1 MEEVQKQP
9 ELEPT
14 QSRKRQASS
23 QRGRRA
29 KPQSTQESGSQPA
42 SNHVPTLLLK
52 YRQEFVPQ
60 LINEFGY
67 KVPLQAPR
75 MEKVVMNVG
84 LGEALTNSNAID
96 SVSQMLTAI
105 SGQKPVVT
113 RARKS
118 IAGFKIR
125 DGMQIGVMVT
135 LRGRRMYEFM
145 ERLINA
151 ALPRIRDF
159 RGVPR
164 TSFDGRGNYS
174 LGIREQII
182 FPEIDYNRIDRIRSF
197 QVTFVTTAQ
206 KDEEAIRLLEMF
218 GLPFAREQID

>member
-1 MEEVQKQP
+1 MEEAQKQP
-9 ELEPT
+9 KSESPR
-14 QSRKRQASS
+14 SRKKPASS
-23 QRGRRA
+23 QGGRAR
-29 KPQSTQESGSQPA
+29 PQSTQENGSQPA
-42 SNHVPTLLLK
+42 PNHAPALLLK

-60 LINEFGY
+60 LISEFGY
-67 KVPLQAPR
+67 RVPLQAPR

-105 SGQKPVVT
+105 SGQKPVIT

-206 KDEEAIRLLEMF
+206 KDEEAYRLLEMF
-218 GLPFAREQID
+218 GVPFARERLD

>member
-1 MEEVQKQP
+1 MEEEQKQP
-9 ELEPT
+9 KPEST
-14 QSRKRQASS
+14 RGRKSSASS
-23 QRGRRA
+23 QRGSRA
-29 KPQSTQESGSQPA
+29 RQQSTQENGSQPA
-42 SNHVPTLLLK
+42 ANPVPALLLK

-60 LINEFGY
+60 LISEFGY

-105 SGQKPVVT
+105 SGQRPVVT

-206 KDEEAIRLLEMF
+206 KDEEAYRLLEMF
-218 GLPFAREQID
+218 GVPFARERLD